1 MQKNEKWLQWAL
13 ELQGIAQAGL
23 YFGTGKFDLERYARI
38 REIAAEIISDGAELP
53 VDKVKDMFCSDVGY
67 LTPKLDTRAAIFRGD
82 KILLVQENSG
92 AWSMPGGWVDQDTS
106 ILENTV
112 KEVEEEAGLTVT
124 ADRLIALQDLD
135 KNNLKL
141 HPFKVIKAFVQ
152 CSVVGGRFH
161 ENIET
166 VGSGYFGMDELPE
179 LADDKNTK
187 DQIALCF
194 RAKDTLHWNT
204 IFD

>member
-1 MQKNEKWLQWAL
+1 
-13 ELQGIAQAGL
+13 
-23 YFGTGKFDLERYARI
+23 
-38 REIAAEIISDGAELP
+38 
-53 VDKVKDMFCSDVGY
+53 
-67 LTPKLDTRAAIFRGD
+67 
-82 KILLVQENSG
+82 
-92 AWSMPGGWVDQDTS
+92 MPGGWVDQDTS

-112 KEVEEEAGLTVT
+112 KEVKEEAGLTVT